1 VTKESGDLK
10 LAQVIAVAA
19 GNALEF
25 YDFLT
30 FSFFAVQIGHAFFP
44 AGHALLLTLAT
55 FGVGFLT
62 RPLGGLVIGG
72 LGDRVGRKPA
82 MILSFSL
89 MGASIVALALIP
101 PYAAIGVAAPILLVV
116 CRLVQG
122 FALGG
127 EVGPSTAFLIEA
139 APAARRGFYV
149 SLQYMTQ
156 DLAVLAAGVMG
167 FVLSNLMS
175 AAALDAWGWRLAFLL
190 GAAIAPVGLM
200 LRRGL
205 PETLDAPGPD
215 AAPGA
220 ATPLRLI
227 VLGLIMMGAVGIY
240 IYGLDYVTTYA
251 QDSLRMTARQAFGAT
266 VAIGLGATVADPLA
280 GLLTDRLGR
289 KPVMLAA
296 TGLMLVAIVP
306 AFLAMI
312 RLHSVA
318 VVLAVSAVLAVF
330 QALIAVPALVILTES
345 LPKAGRSRG
354 LGLIY
359 AVALAAFGGATQF
372 TVKALTDATANPLAP
387 AWYMTAALAL
397 GAAAMVQ
404 IRETGRGRGRG

>member
-190 GAAIAPVGLM
+190 GAAIAPVGL
-200 LRRGL
+200 
-205 PETLDAPGPD
+205 
-215 AAPGA
+215 
-220 ATPLRLI
+220 I

>member
-1 VTKESGDLK
+1 MTKESGDLK

-190 GAAIAPVGLM
+190 GAAIAPVGL
-200 LRRGL
+200 
-205 PETLDAPGPD
+205 
-215 AAPGA
+215 
-220 ATPLRLI
+220 I